1 MSIVVSGPPRPLR
14 LCLAFATCL
23 PFACGGVDY
32 CIEDTC
38 ISLRDGAQP
47 WTDLGEYLPGMRA
60 LTAERYGYGAAQRV
74 FAVDLELYPR
84 EHELMLE
91 TTIGEIPVECGALWA
106 RPVIQAK
113 VIGERT
119 AEGCLPHE
127 FWQHRLPYTLGFGWN
142 DEHSNHW
149 REVDQDLRASVD
161 ADSAAGTSSSSPH
174 PLISGL

>member
-1 MSIVVSGPPRPLR
+1 MPTFDSTQPRL
-14 LCLAFATCL
+14 LCLCL
-23 PFACGGVDY
+23 VVTSGVLPCACGGVDY

-38 ISLRDGAQP
+38 ISLRDGATP
-47 WTDLGEYLPGMRA
+47 WTDLDEYLPGMRA
-60 LTAERYGYGAAQRV
+60 LTAELYGRGAAQRV
-74 FAVDLELYPR
+74 FSVDLELYPR

-113 VIGERT
+113 VVGDLT

-142 DEHSNHW
+142 DEHTAHW
-149 REVDQDLRASVD
+149 REIDRGMRAAIRTDQRVP
-161 ADSAAGTSSSSPH
+161 TSS
-174 PLISGL
+174 PLPLHSGL